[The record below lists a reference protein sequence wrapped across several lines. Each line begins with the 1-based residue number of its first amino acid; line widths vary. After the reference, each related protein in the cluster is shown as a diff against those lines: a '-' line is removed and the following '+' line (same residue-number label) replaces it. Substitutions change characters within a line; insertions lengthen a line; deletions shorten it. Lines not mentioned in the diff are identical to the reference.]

1 MPDHE
6 SLVRVHTR
14 QDLENA
20 RTKGQTIR
28 WIQGAGAVFALGL
41 VLKFVGWIPVLV
53 VGGGAAYLAYRVL
66 FSKRK

>member
-6 SLVRVHTR
+6 ALVRIHTR

-20 RTKGQTIR
+20 RTKGQMIG

-53 VGGGAAYLAYRVL
+53 VGAGAAYLAYRML

>member
-1 MPDHE
+1 MVDHDA
-6 SLVRVHTR
+6 LVKTHTR

-20 RTKGQTIR
+20 RTKGQLIG

-53 VGGGAAYLAYRVL
+53 VGGAVGYLGYRL
-66 FSKRK
+66 FFRKRQ

>member
-6 SLVRVHTR
+6 ALVRIHTR

-20 RTKGQTIR
+20 RTKGQMIG

-53 VGGGAAYLAYRVL
+53 VGAGAAYLAYRVL